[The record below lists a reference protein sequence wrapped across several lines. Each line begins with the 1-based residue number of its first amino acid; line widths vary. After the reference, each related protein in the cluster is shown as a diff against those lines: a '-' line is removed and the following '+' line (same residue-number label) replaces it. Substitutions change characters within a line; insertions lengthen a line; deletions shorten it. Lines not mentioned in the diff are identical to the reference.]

1 MARCHTKEPPDAKII
16 FPFVADFEI
25 IR

>member
-25 IR
+25 MR